1 MRTPFIAGN
10 WKMHTKSDEAISLA
24 QAVMNGL
31 KGLESKEVALCPP
44 YVYLAG
50 VRDALAGSPVRVGA
64 QNGYFQPQGAF
75 TGEISFAMLKDIGCA
90 YAIIGHSERRQIF
103 KEENDVI
110 NKKIKAALG
119 AGLQPIF
126 CVGELLEQRLD
137 NTTER
142 VIRQQVEAGLDE
154 IAPDDFTRIIVAY
167 EPVWAIGTGKNATPE
182 QAQEVHSFIRKLL
195 AHVSSEAIAREM
207 RIIYGG
213 SVKPDNIAALAAQE
227 DIDGALVGGAS
238 LTAES
243 FIKIVNGVN
252 KR

>member
-1 MRTPFIAGN
+1 MRMPFIAGN
-10 WKMHTKSDEAISLA
+10 WKMHTNATEAINLTGALKS
-24 QAVMNGL
+24 GL
-31 KGLESKEVALCPP
+31 KGLESKEVVLCPP

-50 VRDALAGSPVRVGA
+50 VKQALTGSDIGLGA

-75 TGEISFAMLKDIGCA
+75 TGEISFAMLKDIGCE
-90 YAIIGHSERRQIF
+90 YVIIGHSERRQIF

-110 NKKIKAALG
+110 NKKIKAALSV
-119 AGLQPIF
+119 GLKPIF

-154 IAPDDFTRIIVAY
+154 ISPDKFTGIIVAY

-182 QAQEVHSFIRKLL
+182 QAQEVHLFIRKLL
-195 AHVSSEAIAREM
+195 AHLSGETVARDM

-213 SVKPDNIAALAAQE
+213 SVKADNIGLLAAQE